1 MKDKLIT
8 AIPMYQNDELVGIIQ
23 TSGSGSF
30 KVYKVEPMSY
40 DELAEFLTR

>member
-8 AIPMYQNDELVGIIQ
+8 AIPMYDNEQLTGIVL

-40 DELAEFLTR
+40 DELAEFMNK

>member
-40 DELAEFLTR
+40 DELADYIIK